1 MDMIYVW
8 NCKHNR
14 NGGSAMDFLEAKE
27 EYYAALRRGQKEYK
41 ELLAAGKS
49 PYPAVLDQ
57 IIDTGTATSSQ
68 IIGLVEI
75 PTERIVGTRSAGRIT
90 IFSASFLPLAKQTSE
105 FATKWTN
112 LCMAH
117 LGEEGIRDPITCYEY
132 LGNFYVEEG
141 NKRVS
146 VLRYFDANR
155 IPAMVTRILPER
167 SEEPRI
173 KAYYEFLEFY
183 KVSRLYTVQFR
194 RPGDYAKLL
203 ALLGKDPGE
212 AWTEA
217 ERRTF
222 SAYFYYF
229 QDAFHTLG
237 DSLKDILP
245 EEALLLWLQI
255 HPYKDLGQL
264 TAAQLRASLEALCPD
279 VVSSTQHTEVQTD
292 PVPAPE
298 TKSIL
303 SRLISPLPDCVSVAF
318 VHQLD
323 PEISPWV
330 LGHED
335 GRRYLEGAFG
345 DQVIC
350 RSYYN
355 ARTDE
360 AAELLIEQAIDEG
373 AQIIFTTAPKL
384 NRITLKFAVKYPKL
398 HFFNCS
404 VDLPYSSVRAYYGR
418 IFEAKFITGAIA
430 GAMAKDD
437 RIGYVGSNPI
447 VGVPAS
453 INAFALGAQM
463 TNPRAEIELRWSCC
477 AGTPQQ
483 DFFRDGI
490 RVISNRDVPS
500 HDKMYSDVCSYG
512 TYQMDDQGNL
522 MPLASPVWVWGK
534 FYKIVVESALA
545 GTLKDDKAN
554 LRAVNYW
561 LGMDSGVIDITLSD
575 DLPEGVRMMAEILR
589 TSMRERTMDPFRRKL
604 VTQDGRIISEGFRR
618 LSPDELLRMD
628 WLCHNVI
635 GSIPAFHEL
644 TPVSQSLVRE
654 LGIYKDQ
661 IPVLKENSL

>member
-1 MDMIYVW
+1 
-8 NCKHNR
+8 
-14 NGGSAMDFLEAKE
+14 MDFLEAKE
-27 EYYAALRRGQKEYK
+27 EYTAALRHGQKEYK
-41 ELLAAGKS
+41 EMLAAGKS
-49 PYPAVLDQ
+49 PHPAVLDDLLDESVANVMQ
-57 IIDTGTATSSQ
+57 D
-68 IIGLVEI
+68 IGLVEI
-75 PTERIVGTRSAGRIT
+75 PAERIVGTRSAGRIT
-90 IFSASFLPLAKQTSE
+90 TFSPSFLPLAKPNSE
-105 FATKWTN
+105 FALKWTN
-112 LCMAH
+112 LCLAH
-117 LGEEGIRDPITCYEY
+117 LEDGIRDAITCYEY

-146 VLRYFDANR
+146 VLRYFGAPR
-155 IPAMVTRILPER
+155 VSGMVKRILPQR
-167 SEEPRI
+167 SDDPRI
-173 KAYYEFLEFY
+173 QAYYEFLEFY
-183 KVSRLYTVQFR
+183 KNSRLYVVQFR

-203 ALLGKDPGE
+203 AWLGKELGDP
-212 AWTEA
+212 WTED

-222 SAYFYYF
+222 SAYFHYF
-229 QDAFHTLG
+229 LDAFN
-237 DSLKDILP
+237 SLHVSDKDILP
-245 EEALLLWLQI
+245 EEALLMWLKI
-255 HPYKDLGQL
+255 HPYKDLGRL
-264 TAAQLRASLEALCPD
+264 TSTELRKSLAALWPD
-279 VVSSTQHTEVQTD
+279 VVTSTQQTEVKIEAE
-292 PVPAPE
+292 PVGE
-298 TKSIL
+298 VKSGIF
-303 SRLISPLPDCVSVAF
+303 SRLITTLPDCVHVAF

-323 PEISPWV
+323 PAISPWV

-335 GRRYLEGAFG
+335 GRSYLEGAFG
-345 DQVIC
+345 DQVLC

-360 AAELLIEQAIDEG
+360 DAERLIEQAIDEG
-373 AQIIFTTAPKL
+373 AQVIFTTAPKL

-430 GAMAKDD
+430 GAMAQDD

-453 INAFALGAQM
+453 INAFALGALM

-477 AGTPQQ
+477 EGTPQK
-483 DFFRDGI
+483 DFFQDGI

-500 HDKMYSDVCSYG
+500 HDKMYTDFCSYG

-534 FYKIVVESALA
+534 FYKLIVESALA

-561 LGMDSGVIDITLSD
+561 LGMDSGVIDIALSD
-575 DLPEGVRMMAEILR
+575 QLPEGVTMMAEVLR
-589 TSMRERTMDPFRRKL
+589 TCMCNRTLDPFRRKL
-604 VTQDGRIISEGFRR
+604 VAQDGRIISDGFRR

-635 GSIPAFHEL
+635 GSIPTFDEL
-644 TPVSQSLVRE
+644 LPMSQSIVRE

-661 IPVLKENSL
+661 IPAIKEKIT

>member
-1 MDMIYVW
+1 MYFW
-8 NCKHNR
+8 
-14 NGGSAMDFLEAKE
+14 EAKE
-27 EYYAALRRGQKEYK
+27 EYSSALRQGQKEYK
-41 ELLAAGKS
+41 EMIAAGKA
-49 PYPAVLDQ
+49 PHPAVLDDLLDDNAANVVQ
-57 IIDTGTATSSQ
+57 DV
-68 IIGLVEI
+68 GLVEV
-75 PTERIVGTRSAGRIT
+75 PAERIVGTRSAGRIT
-90 IFSASFLPLAKQTSE
+90 TFSPSFLPLAKPNSE
-105 FATKWTN
+105 FALKWTN
-112 LCMAH
+112 LCLAH
-117 LGEEGIRDPITCYEY
+117 LEEGIRDAITCYEY

-146 VLRYFDANR
+146 VLRYFGAPR
-155 IPAMVTRILPER
+155 ISGTVKRVLPQR

-183 KVSRLYTVQFR
+183 KNSKLYVVQFR

-203 ALLGKDPGE
+203 ARLGKTLEDE
-212 AWTEA
+212 WTED

-222 SAYFYYF
+222 SAYFHYF
-229 QDAFHTLG
+229 LDAFNSLQVG
-237 DSLKDILP
+237 DKDILP
-245 EEALLLWLQI
+245 EEALLTWLKI
-255 HPYKDLGQL
+255 HPYKDLGKLSGTELRKSL
-264 TAAQLRASLEALCPD
+264 TALWPD
-279 VVSSTQHTEVQTD
+279 VVTSTQHTEVKVEAE
-292 PVPAPE
+292 PVPEA
-298 TKSIL
+298 KSSIF
-303 SRLISPLPDCVSVAF
+303 SRLITTLPDCVNVAF

-330 LGHED
+330 QAHED

-345 DQVIC
+345 DQVLC

-360 AAELLIEQAIDEG
+360 AAEQLIEQAIDEG
-373 AQIIFTTAPKL
+373 AQVIFTTAPKL

-430 GAMAKDD
+430 GAMAQDD

-453 INAFALGAQM
+453 INAFALGALM

-477 AGTPQQ
+477 EGTPQQ
-483 DFFRDGI
+483 DFFQDGI

-500 HDKMYSDVCSYG
+500 QDKLYSDFCSYG
-512 TYQMDDQGNL
+512 TYQMDDYGNL

-561 LGMDSGVIDITLSD
+561 LGMDSGLIDIALSD
-575 DLPEGVRMMAEILR
+575 HLPDGVRVMAEVLR
-589 TSMRERTMDPFRRKL
+589 SGIRNRTLDPFYRKL
-604 VTQDGRIISEGFRR
+604 VTQDGRVISDGFRR

-628 WLCHNVI
+628 WLCHNII
-635 GSIPAFHEL
+635 GSIPTFDEL
-644 TPVSQSLVRE
+644 LPMSQSIVRE
-654 LGIYKDQ
+654 LGVYKDK
-661 IPVLKENSL
+661 IPAIKEATL

>member
-1 MDMIYVW
+1 
-8 NCKHNR
+8 
-14 NGGSAMDFLEAKE
+14 MDFLEAKE
-27 EYYAALRRGQKEYK
+27 EYTSALRQGQKEYK
-41 ELLAAGKS
+41 EMLASGK
-49 PYPAVLDQ
+49 PPHPAVLDDLLDESVANVMQ
-57 IIDTGTATSSQ
+57 D
-68 IIGLVEI
+68 IGLVEI
-75 PTERIVGTRSAGRIT
+75 PAERIVGTRSAGRIT
-90 IFSASFLPLAKQTSE
+90 TFSPSFLPLAKPNSE
-105 FATKWTN
+105 FALKWTN
-112 LCMAH
+112 LCLAH
-117 LGEEGIRDPITCYEY
+117 LEDGIRDAITCYEY

-146 VLRYFDANR
+146 VLRYFGAPR
-155 IPAMVTRILPER
+155 VSGMVKRILPQR
-167 SEEPRI
+167 SDDPRI
-173 KAYYEFLEFY
+173 QAYYEFLEFY
-183 KVSRLYTVQFR
+183 KNSRLYVVQFR

-203 ALLGKDPGE
+203 AWLGKELGDP
-212 AWTEA
+212 WTED

-222 SAYFYYF
+222 SAYFHYF
-229 QDAFHTLG
+229 LDAFN
-237 DSLKDILP
+237 SLHVSDKDILP
-245 EEALLLWLQI
+245 EEALLMWLKI
-255 HPYKDLGQL
+255 HPYKDLGRL
-264 TAAQLRASLEALCPD
+264 TSTELRKSLAALWPD
-279 VVSSTQHTEVQTD
+279 VVTSTRQTEVKIEAE
-292 PVPAPE
+292 PVGE
-298 TKSIL
+298 VKSGIF
-303 SRLISPLPDCVSVAF
+303 SRLITTLPDCVHVAF

-323 PEISPWV
+323 PAISPWV

-335 GRRYLEGAFG
+335 GRSYLEGAFG
-345 DQVIC
+345 DQVLC

-360 AAELLIEQAIDEG
+360 DAELLIEQAIDEG
-373 AQIIFTTAPKL
+373 AQVIFTTAPKL

-430 GAMAKDD
+430 GAMAQDD

-453 INAFALGAQM
+453 INAFALGALM

-477 AGTPQQ
+477 EGTPQK
-483 DFFRDGI
+483 DFFQDGI

-500 HDKMYSDVCSYG
+500 HDKMYTDFCSYG

-534 FYKIVVESALA
+534 FYKLIVESALA

-561 LGMDSGVIDITLSD
+561 LGMDSGVIDIALSD
-575 DLPEGVRMMAEILR
+575 QLPEGVTMMAEVLR
-589 TSMRERTMDPFRRKL
+589 TCMRNRTLDPFRRKL
-604 VTQDGRIISEGFRR
+604 VAQDGRIISDGFRR

-635 GSIPAFHEL
+635 GSIPTFDEL
-644 TPVSQSLVRE
+644 LPMSQSIVRE

-661 IPVLKENSL
+661 IPAIKEKIT

>member
-1 MDMIYVW
+1 MEFI
-8 NCKHNR
+8 
-14 NGGSAMDFLEAKE
+14 EAKE
-27 EYYAALRRGQKEYK
+27 EYTAAYRRAQKEYK
-41 ELLAAGKS
+41 ELTAANKD
-49 PYPAVLDQ
+49 PYPAVLDDLLDDSVANVVQ
-57 IIDTGTATSSQ
+57 D
-68 IIGLVEI
+68 IGLVEI
-75 PTERIVGTRSAGRIT
+75 PAERIVGTRSAGRIT
-90 IFSASFLPLAKQTSE
+90 TFSASFLPLAKPSSE
-105 FATKWTN
+105 FAIKWMN
-112 LCMAH
+112 LCQAH
-117 LGEEGIRDPITCYEY
+117 MGEVGIRDPIACFEY
-132 LGNFYVEEG
+132 LGNFYVQEG

-146 VLRYFDANR
+146 VLRYFGAPR
-155 IPAMVTRILPER
+155 IPGTVKRILPQR

-183 KVSRLYTVQFR
+183 KSSRLYIVQFR

-203 ALLGKDPGE
+203 AHLGKEPAE
-212 AWTEA
+212 SWTED

-222 SAYFYYF
+222 NAYFHYF
-229 QDAFHTLG
+229 SDAFA
-237 DSLKDILP
+237 SLNANLSDVLP
-245 EEALLLWLQI
+245 EEALLMWLKI
-255 HPYKDLGQL
+255 NPYKDLGKL
-264 TAAQLRASLEALCPD
+264 TATELRKSLSSLWPD
-279 VVSSTQHTEVQTD
+279 VVTSTQHTEVTVEAE
-292 PVPAPE
+292 PIPE
-298 TKSIL
+298 AKRGIF
-303 SRLISPLPDCVSVAF
+303 SRLITTLPDCVNVAF

-330 LGHED
+330 LAHED

-345 DQVIC
+345 DQVLC

-355 ARTDE
+355 AKTDE
-360 AAELLIEQAIDEG
+360 AAERLIEQAIDEG
-373 AQIIFTTAPKL
+373 AQVIFTTAPKL

-430 GAMAKDD
+430 GAMAQDD

-447 VGVPAS
+447 VGVPSS
-453 INAFALGAQM
+453 INAFALGALM

-477 AGTPQQ
+477 EGTPQQ
-483 DFFRDGI
+483 DFFQDGI

-500 HDKMYSDVCSYG
+500 HDKMYTDFCSYG
-512 TYQMDDQGNL
+512 TYQMDDMGNL

-561 LGMDSGVIDITLSD
+561 LGMDSGLIDIALSD
-575 DLPEGVRMMAEILR
+575 QLPDGVRMMAEVLR
-589 TSMRERTMDPFRRKL
+589 TGIRNRTLDPFYRKL
-604 VTQDGRIISEGFRR
+604 VTQDGRVISDGFRR

-635 GSIPAFHEL
+635 GSIPTVDEL
-644 TPVSQSLVRE
+644 LPMSQSIVRE
-654 LGIYKDQ
+654 LGVYKDK
-661 IPVLKENSL
+661 IPVIKEMNA

>member
-1 MDMIYVW
+1 MELM
-8 NCKHNR
+8 
-14 NGGSAMDFLEAKE
+14 EAKE
-27 EYYAALRRGQKEYK
+27 EYTAAMRRGQKEYK

-49 PYPAVLDQ
+49 PNPAVLDQ
-57 IIDTGTATSSQ
+57 LLDSSIATVTQ
-68 IIGLVEI
+68 IVGLVEV
-75 PTERIVGTRSAGRIT
+75 PMERIIGTRSAGRIT
-90 IFSASFLPLAKQTSE
+90 TFSASFLPLAKPNSE
-105 FATKWTN
+105 FAHKWAH

-117 LGEEGIRDPITCYEY
+117 MGEAGIRDPITCYEY

-146 VLRYFDANR
+146 VLRYYGASR
-155 IPAMVTRILPER
+155 VPAMVTRILPQR
-167 SEEPRI
+167 SDEPRI
-173 KAYYEFLEFY
+173 KAYYEFLDFY
-183 KVSRLYTVQFR
+183 RLTKLYAVQFH

-203 ALLGKDPGE
+203 AQLGKAPDEP
-212 AWTEA
+212 WTES

-222 SAYFYYF
+222 SAYFNYF
-229 QDAFHTLG
+229 LDAFQ
-237 DSLKDILP
+237 SLSNVLNDVLP
-245 EEALLLWLQI
+245 EEALLMWLQI

-264 TAAQLRASLEALCPD
+264 SSTQLRASLEALWPD
-279 VVSSTQHTEVQTD
+279 VVSSTRQAEVK
-292 PVPAPE
+292 VEAEPAPE
-298 TKSIL
+298 TGGIGSIL
-303 SRLISPLPDCVSVAF
+303 SRFISPLPDCVHVAF

-323 PEISPWV
+323 TVISPWV
-330 LGHED
+330 MGHED
-335 GRRYLEGAFG
+335 GRRYLEKTFG
-345 DQVIC
+345 EQVVC

-360 AAELLIEQAIDEG
+360 AAEQLLEQAIDEG
-373 AQIIFTTAPKL
+373 AQVIFTTAPKL
-384 NRITLKFAVKYPKL
+384 NHITLKFAVKYPKL

-430 GAMAKDD
+430 GAMAQDD

-453 INAFALGAQM
+453 INAFALGALM

-477 AGTPQQ
+477 GGTPQA

-490 RVISNRDVPS
+490 RVISNKDVPS
-500 HDKMYSDVCSYG
+500 QDKMYMDFCNYG
-512 TYQMDDQGNL
+512 TYQMDDQGGL
-522 MPLASPVWVWGK
+522 IPLASPVWVWGR
-534 FYKIVVESALA
+534 FYQLVVESALA

-575 DLPEGVRMMAEILR
+575 RLPVGVRMLAELLR
-589 TSMRERTMDPFRRKL
+589 TSMQARTLDPFRRKL
-604 VTQDGRIISEGFRR
+604 VAQDGRIISDGSRR

-628 WLCHNVI
+628 WLCHNVT

-644 TPVSQSLVRE
+644 IPTSQSLVRE

-661 IPVLKENSL
+661 IPVVKEQIV

>member
-1 MDMIYVW
+1 MDV
-8 NCKHNR
+8 
-14 NGGSAMDFLEAKE
+14 LEAKE
-27 EYYAALRRGQKEYK
+27 EYISALRQGQKEYR
-41 ELLAAGKS
+41 EQVAAGK
-49 PYPAVLDQ
+49 PAHPSVLD
-57 IIDTGTATSSQ
+57 DLLDDSSANVMQ
-68 IIGLVEI
+68 DIGLVEI
-75 PTERIVGTRSAGRIT
+75 PAIRIVGTRSAGRIT
-90 IFSASFLPLAKQTSE
+90 TFSPSFLPLAKPTSE
-105 FATKWTN
+105 FALKWIN
-112 LCMAH
+112 LCQAH
-117 LGEEGIRDPITCYEY
+117 LDEVGIRDPITCYEY

-146 VLRYFDANR
+146 VLRYFGAPR
-155 IPAMVTRILPER
+155 IAGMVKRVLPQR
-167 SEEPRI
+167 SEDPRI
-173 KAYYEFLEFY
+173 QAYYEFLEFY
-183 KVSRLYTVQFR
+183 KGSKLYLVQFR

-203 ALLGKDPGE
+203 AQLGKELGE
-212 AWTEA
+212 FWTED

-222 SAYFYYF
+222 SAYFQYF
-229 QDAFHTLG
+229 LDAFETINVG
-237 DSLKDILP
+237 GKDILP
-245 EEALLLWLQI
+245 EEALLMWLKI
-255 HPYKDLGQL
+255 HPYKELGKL
-264 TAAQLRASLEALCPD
+264 TATELRKSLTALWPD
-279 VVSSTQHTEVQTD
+279 VVTSTQHTEVTVETES
-292 PVPAPE
+292 VPEA
-298 TKSIL
+298 KSGIF
-303 SRLISPLPDCVSVAF
+303 SRLISSLPDCVNVAF

-323 PEISPWV
+323 PVISPWV

-345 DQVIC
+345 DQVSC

-360 AAELLIEQAIDEG
+360 DAERLIEQAIDEG

-430 GAMAKDD
+430 GAMAQDD

-453 INAFALGAQM
+453 INAFALGALM

-477 AGTPQQ
+477 EGTPLQ
-483 DFFRDGI
+483 DFFEDGI

-500 HDKMYSDVCSYG
+500 HDKMYSDFCSYG

-534 FYKIVVESALA
+534 FYKIIVESALA

-561 LGMDSGVIDITLSD
+561 LGMDSGLIDIALSD
-575 DLPEGVRMMAEILR
+575 QLPDGVTMMAEVLR
-589 TSMRERTMDPFRRKL
+589 SSIRNRTLDPFRRKL
-604 VTQDGRIISEGFRR
+604 VTQDGRVISDGFRR

-628 WLCHNVI
+628 WLCQNVI
-635 GSIPAFHEL
+635 GSIPTFDEL
-644 TPVSQSLVRE
+644 LPMSRSIVRE
-654 LGIYKDQ
+654 LGIYKDK
-661 IPVLKENSL
+661 IPVLKEANL

>member
-1 MDMIYVW
+1 
-8 NCKHNR
+8 
-14 NGGSAMDFLEAKE
+14 MDFLEAKE
-27 EYYAALRRGQKEYK
+27 EYTAALRHGQKEYK
-41 ELLAAGKS
+41 EMLAAGKS
-49 PYPAVLDQ
+49 PHPAVLDDLLDESVTNVVQ
-57 IIDTGTATSSQ
+57 D
-68 IIGLVEI
+68 IGLVEI
-75 PTERIVGTRSAGRIT
+75 PAERIVGTRSAGRIT
-90 IFSASFLPLAKQTSE
+90 TFSPSFLPLAKPNSE
-105 FATKWTN
+105 FALKWTN
-112 LCMAH
+112 LCLAH
-117 LGEEGIRDPITCYEY
+117 LEEGIRDAITCYEY

-146 VLRYFDANR
+146 VLRYFDAPR
-155 IPAMVTRILPER
+155 VSGSVKRILPQR
-167 SEEPRI
+167 SEDPRI

-183 KVSRLYTVQFR
+183 KGSKLYAVQFR
-194 RPGDYAKLL
+194 RPGDYTKLL
-203 ALLGKDPGE
+203 AHLGKELGE
-212 AWTEA
+212 AWTVD

-222 SAYFYYF
+222 SAYFHYF
-229 QDAFHTLG
+229 LDAFNALRVG
-237 DSLKDILP
+237 DKDILP
-245 EEALLLWLQI
+245 EEALLMWLKI
-255 HPYKDLGQL
+255 HPYKDLGKL
-264 TAAQLRASLEALCPD
+264 TTTELRKSLAALWPD
-279 VVSSTQHTEVQTD
+279 VVTSTQQTEVKVDAD
-292 PVPAPE
+292 PVGE
-298 TKSIL
+298 VKSSIL
-303 SRLISPLPDCVSVAF
+303 SRLITALPDCVNVAF

-345 DQVIC
+345 DQVSC

-360 AAELLIEQAIDEG
+360 DAERLIEQAIDEG
-373 AQIIFTTAPKL
+373 ADIIFTTAPKL

-430 GAMAKDD
+430 GAMAQDD

-453 INAFALGAQM
+453 INAFALGALM

-477 AGTPQQ
+477 EGTPQQ
-483 DFFRDGI
+483 DFFQDGI

-500 HDKMYSDVCSYG
+500 HDKMYADFCSYG
-512 TYQMDDQGNL
+512 TYLIDDQGNL

-534 FYKIVVESALA
+534 FYKLIVESALA

-575 DLPEGVRMMAEILR
+575 HLPDGVTMMAEVLR
-589 TSMRERTMDPFRRKL
+589 TSMRNRTLDPFRRKL
-604 VTQDGRIISEGFRR
+604 VTQDGRLISDGFRR

-635 GSIPAFHEL
+635 GSIPSFEEL
-644 TPVSQSLVRE
+644 LPMSQSIVRE
-654 LGIYKDQ
+654 LGIYKEQ
-661 IPVLKENSL
+661 IPAIKEKIT